1 MNFDEDNIRAP
12 DSYYRDRLI
21 QPDYN
26 ENIDEDLQ
34 KALEASIE
42 FERQKQCKEIEKNKK
57 IKLLSGLEII
67 YNIYRIGNKDEDLF
81 FIECLQK
88 SIQSYINEKT
98 IYIELF
104 KTHYNE
110 LMNVLETYYS
120 QHIQLKRKPKINEE
134 LYIFL
139 KKEVITI

>member
-1 MNFDEDNIRAP
+1 MKGYFSLNVYKKTIE
-12 DSYYRDRLI
+12 SYL
-21 QPDYN
+21 
-26 ENIDEDLQ
+26 
-34 KALEASIE
+34 
-42 FERQKQCKEIEKNKK
+42 
-57 IKLLSGLEII
+57 
-67 YNIYRIGNKDEDLF
+67 
-81 FIECLQK
+81 
-88 SIQSYINEKT
+88 NEKT

-110 LMNVLETYYS
+110 LMNVFKKLNYS

>member
-67 YNIYRIGNKDEDLF
+67 YNIYRIDNKDEGLF

-88 SIQSYINEKT
+88 AIESYLNEKT